1 MADNDKS
8 IEMLRAKV
16 AEGRQVVLVALFVT
30 NPANDNGAL
39 FESQL
44 EAVEAMSKNVL
55 ELAGCEVESA
65 ATAVRIGSTD
75 DDATAILSATL
86 TTERN

>member
-1 MADNDKS
+1 MADNGKS

-16 AEGRQVVLVALFVT
+16 AEGRQVVLVALFAT

-39 FESQL
+39 LESQL
-44 EAVEAMSKNVL
+44 EAVEAMTKNVL
-55 ELAGCEVESA
+55 ELAGCEVESS
-65 ATAVRIGSTD
+65 ATAVRVGAAD